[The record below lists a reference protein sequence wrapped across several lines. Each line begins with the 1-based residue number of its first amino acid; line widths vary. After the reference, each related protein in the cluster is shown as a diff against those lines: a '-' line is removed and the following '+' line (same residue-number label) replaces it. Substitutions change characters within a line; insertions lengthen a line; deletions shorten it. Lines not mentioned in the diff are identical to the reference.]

1 MAGVKNGA
9 SLVRA
14 TLSIHHPPTTLTG
27 GLGGQIGQVRFQFNP
42 NQLQMSRSASWNS
55 QPSVGFAR
63 GATPEFSGANPASL
77 QIEVFLDGSAR
88 PAASKVR
95 EDVEQ
100 LLSCCEVDPQSLP
113 TRRPSPPWVRFAWG
127 SFSTVQFIA
136 YVESVS
142 ATYTLFTATGDPL
155 RANCQLSLTEVPLPT
170 KGQNPTSGTLAA
182 QRVHRVVS
190 GDSLESLAWQEYGDA
205 TGWRAIAEANAID
218 DPMRLETGRELLLPA
233 SEEVTRG

>member
-1 MAGVKNGA
+1 MAIGKNGS

-14 TLSIHHPPTTLTG
+14 TLSIHHPPSTLTG
-27 GLGGQIGQVRFQFNP
+27 GLGGQMGQVRFQFNP
-42 NQLQMSRSASWNS
+42 NQLQLSRSASWNS
-55 QPSVGFAR
+55 QPTVGFTR

-77 QIEVFLDGSAR
+77 QVEVFLDGSAK
-88 PAASKVR
+88 PSASKVR

-113 TRRPSPPWVRFAWG
+113 TKRPSPPWVQFAWG
-127 SFSTVQFIA
+127 SFSTVQFVA

-155 RANCQLSLTEVPLPT
+155 RATCQLSLTEVPLPT

-190 GDSLESLAWQEYGDA
+190 GDSLESLAWAEYGDA
-205 TGWRAIAEANAID
+205 TRWRAIARANGID

-233 SEEVTRG
+233 SEEVAGV

>member
-1 MAGVKNGA
+1 MAAGKRGA

-14 TLSIHHPPTTLTG
+14 TLSIHHPPATLTG

-42 NQLQMSRSASWNS
+42 NQLQLSRTASWRS
-55 QPSVGFAR
+55 QSSVGYSR
-63 GATPEFSGANPASL
+63 GVVPEFDGVNPASL
-77 QIEVFLDGSAR
+77 QIEVFLDGSAK
-88 PAASKVR
+88 PSASKVR

-100 LLSCCEVDPQSLP
+100 LLTCCEVDPQSLP
-113 TRRPSPPWVRFAWG
+113 TKRPSPPWVRFAWG
-127 SFSTVQFIA
+127 SFSTVQFVA

-155 RANCQLSLTEVPLPT
+155 RATCQLSLTEVPLPA

-190 GDSLESLAWQEYGDA
+190 GDSLESLAWQEYGDP
-205 TGWRAIAEANAID
+205 TRWRAIATANAID

-233 SEEVTRG
+233 TEEVTP

>member
-1 MAGVKNGA
+1 MAGVKNGS

-14 TLSIHHPPTTLTG
+14 TLSIHHPPSTLTG
-27 GLGGQIGQVRFQFNP
+27 GLGGQIRQVRFQFNP
-42 NQLQMSRSASWNS
+42 NQLQLSRSTSWNA
-55 QPSVGFAR
+55 QHSVGFAR
-63 GATPEFSGANPASL
+63 GAAPQFSGANPASL
-77 QIEVFLDGSAR
+77 QIEVFLDGSAE

-95 EDVEQ
+95 EDVEH
-100 LLSCCEVDPQSLP
+100 LLSCCEVDLQSLP
-113 TRRPSPPWVRFAWG
+113 TMRPSPPWVRFAWG

-155 RANCQLSLTEVPLPT
+155 RANCQLTLTEVPLPT

-205 TGWRAIAEANAID
+205 TRWRAIAEANAID

-233 SEEVTRG
+233 TEEVAR

>member
-1 MAGVKNGA
+1 MATAKNGS

-14 TLSIHHPPTTLTG
+14 SLTIYHPPADLSG
-27 GLGGQIGQVRFQFNP
+27 SLGGQIAQVRFQFNP
-42 NQLQMSRSASWNS
+42 NQLQLSRSVSWKS
-55 QPSVGFAR
+55 QSSVGYSH
-63 GATPEFSGANPASL
+63 GATPEYIGANPASL
-77 QIEVFLDGSAR
+77 QIEVFLDGSAK
-88 PAASKVR
+88 PAASRVR

-100 LLSCCEVDPQSLP
+100 LLSCCEVDPQTLP
-113 TRRPSPPWVRFAWG
+113 TKSPSPPWVRFAWG

-136 YVESVS
+136 HVESVN

-155 RANCQLSLTEVPLPT
+155 RANCQLALTEVPLPT

-190 GDSLESLAWQEYGDA
+190 GDSLESLAWQEYGDPA
-205 TGWRAIAEANAID
+205 RWRAIAQANGIN

-233 SEEVTRG
+233 TEEVTQR